1 MQTNRTEQASK
12 RKRGPNR
19 GKNTDVIVE
28 AFGKIE
34 IEVTQQMG
42 RVVTGKKGGWL
53 SREVGYI
60 VRKFAPLRYTGWKQI
75 PEVEKQVVYERLLA
89 KFKLRLECPRV
100 RALVNHLASER
111 YRDFR
116 YDMNMHYKSF
126 SSMEVALEN
135 PFKNV
140 RQDDWTW
147 LCKKIFTV
155 EWYQEKS
162 KKNIANRKKLKFTH
176 CGGSKPFVNHLE
188 DDPTMDEIQLYE
200 NTHYNKKKEQWV
212 HPDAKLAHEKMKTLF
227 SDHEKHP
234 DEERATQREICDQV
248 LGKRPGYVKGLGFGP
263 KPTSMRAT
271 PTEETN
277 KLQDIIITQQEELGS
292 QQEQLEV
299 QQKKLEE
306 QEEKLV
312 EQDRKIQEN
321 KKNMATMEDR
331 LSQMEVLLEVYLRN
345 SSNP

>member
-1 MQTNRTEQASK
+1 
-12 RKRGPNR
+12 
-19 GKNTDVIVE
+19 
-28 AFGKIE
+28 
-34 IEVTQQMG
+34 
-42 RVVTGKKGGWL
+42 
-53 SREVGYI
+53 
-60 VRKFAPLRYTGWKQI
+60 
-75 PEVEKQVVYERLLA
+75 
-89 KFKLRLECPRV
+89 
-100 RALVNHLASER
+100 
-111 YRDFR
+111 
-116 YDMNMHYKSF
+116 MNMHYKSF

-147 LCKKIFTV
+147 LCKKIFTA

-188 DDPTMDEIQLYE
+188 DDPTMGEIQLYE

-212 HPDAKLAHEKMKTLF
+212 HPDAKLAHEKMKTLL

-234 DEERATQREICDQV
+234 DEERVTQREICDQV

-271 PTEETN
+271 PTEEAN